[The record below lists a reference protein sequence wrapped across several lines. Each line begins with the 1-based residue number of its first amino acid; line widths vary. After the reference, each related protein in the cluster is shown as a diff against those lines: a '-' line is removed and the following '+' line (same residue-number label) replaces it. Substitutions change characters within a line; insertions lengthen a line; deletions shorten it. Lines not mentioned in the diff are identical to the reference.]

1 MKKQNKEKKQG
12 PMIFVTTGGSGGH
25 IFPAMAIAEALVRQ
39 GARVAFLTDR
49 RGQAFQ
55 GVKSIPVYRLMAESV
70 TGRSILGKI
79 WAMIKLYI
87 GIIQAIIYL
96 YKLKPVAVVGGGGY
110 ASIPAVM
117 ACHVARIPVIL
128 HEQNAILGRA
138 NRLLAKGI
146 LSSRARLIGTSF
158 PKTERAPKDIPQV
171 RVGLPVRPVILDYKG
186 ASYPTFK
193 SAFHLLI
200 FGGSQGARF
209 FSQKLPKALLALPA
223 DIRAKIDLVQQVRA
237 EDMETAHQFYDG
249 AGFKKVTLKPFFNDM
264 SDQLKKAHL
273 VIGRGGAGTLTEL
286 MIVGRPAIIIPLP
299 SAADDHQTANA
310 RQFCDEGAGWLVSE
324 KEYDDKSFSKRL
336 LQLIQKPDMLIK
348 AAEKSRVLAPDNAA
362 EKMAEAVLDI
372 VKGTQK

>member
-1 MKKQNKEKKQG
+1 MKKQKEKAQQG
-12 PMIFVTTGGSGGH
+12 PMILVTTGGSGGH

-55 GVKSIPVYRLMAESV
+55 GAKKIPVYRLMAESV
-70 TGRSILGKI
+70 TGRSLIGKI
-79 WAMIKLYI
+79 WAMVKLYI
-87 GIIQAIIYL
+87 GIVQAIVYL

-117 ACHVARIPVIL
+117 ACHVSRVPVIL

-158 PKTERAPKDIPQV
+158 SKTNRVPEGIPQV
-171 RVGLPVRPVILDYKG
+171 RVGLPVRPAIADYKG
-186 ASYPTFK
+186 SPYPSFK

-223 DIRAKIDLVQQVRA
+223 NVRAKIDLVQQVRE
-237 EDMETAHQFYDG
+237 EDMATARQFYDQ
-249 AGFKKVTLKPFFNDM
+249 AGFKKVTLKSFFTDM
-264 SDQLKKAHL
+264 PEQLKKAHL

-286 MIVGRPAIIIPLP
+286 MVIGRPAIIIPLP

-310 RQFCDEGAGWLVSE
+310 RQFCDEGAGWLVPE
-324 KEYDDKSFSKRL
+324 KEYDDKAFSKRL
-336 LQLIQKPDMLIK
+336 LQLIQKPSILEK
-348 AAEKSRVLAPDNAA
+348 AAEQSRKLAPDDAA
-362 EKMAEAVLDI
+362 GKMASAVLDI
-372 VKGTQK
+372 VKGFQK